1 MKLTIIFFLHGL
13 TYAGLLF
20 LVSSGLTLVFGMMN
34 VLNFAHATFYMLGAY
49 FSWTLLRTTNNF
61 WLSLLAAPALL
72 FFIGALIERF
82 LLRRV
87 HVLGHVH
94 ELLLTFGL
102 AYVLTESVKWIWG
115 TNPLS
120 VPITG
125 FLAQSVNI
133 FGLVYPV
140 YRIFVFSASVLVGV
154 GMGLVLYRTR
164 LGLTIRGAVDDSE
177 IVEALGINVPT
188 LFMATFA
195 FGAALSGFAGVIAGP
210 LLTTFPGMGDAIL
223 VDAFVVIVVG
233 GLGSLGGAVIAS
245 LIIGQLQS
253 FGVLLIPKFS
263 LALIYLLMAV
273 VLVARPSGLFGR
285 QSQ

>member
-1 MKLTIIFFLHGL
+1 MKSTLIFFLHGL

-49 FSWTLLRTTNNF
+49 FYWTLLRTTDNF
-61 WLSLLAAPALL
+61 WLSLVAAPTLL
-72 FFIGALIERF
+72 FCIGAFVERF

-102 AYVLTESVKWIWG
+102 AYVLTETVKWAWG
-115 TNPLS
+115 TNPLA
-120 VPITG
+120 VPISG
-125 FLAQSVNI
+125 FLAESVDL
-133 FGLVYPV
+133 FGIVYPI
-140 YRIFVFSASVLVGV
+140 YRIFVFSASVLVGLL
-154 GMGLVLYRTR
+154 MALFLYKTR
-164 LGLTIRGAVDDSE
+164 LGIIIRGAVDDSE
-177 IVEALGINVPT
+177 TVGGLGINVPAV
-188 LFMATFA
+188 FMATFA

-233 GLGSLGGAVIAS
+233 GMGSLGGAVLAS
-245 LIIGQLQS
+245 LVIGELQS
-253 FGVLLIPKFS
+253 FGVLLFPKFS
-263 LALIYLLMAV
+263 LALIYMLMAV
-273 VLVARPSGLFGR
+273 VLVVKPSGLFGR
-285 QSQ
+285 QQ

>member
-1 MKLTIIFFLHGL
+1 MKATLIFFLHGL

-49 FSWTLLRTTNNF
+49 FSWTLLRTTDSF
-61 WLSLLAAPALL
+61 WLSLVTAPALL
-72 FFIGALIERF
+72 FFIGAFVERF

-102 AYVLTESVKWIWG
+102 AYVLTESVKWAWG
-115 TNPLS
+115 TKPLA

-125 FLAQSVNI
+125 LLAQSI
-133 FGLVYPV
+133 DLFGIVYPV
-140 YRIFVFSASVLVGV
+140 YRIFVFSASVLVGILMALILYKTRV
-154 GMGLVLYRTR
+154 GIIV
-164 LGLTIRGAVDDSE
+164 RGAVDDSDM
-177 IVEALGINVPT
+177 VGALGINVPT
-188 LFMATFA
+188 LFMAVFA

-223 VDAFVVIVVG
+223 IDAFVVIVVG
-233 GLGSLGGAVIAS
+233 GLGSLGGAVLAS
-245 LIIGQLQS
+245 FIIGELQS
-253 FGVLLIPKFS
+253 FGVLLFPKFS
-263 LALIYLLMAV
+263 LALIYLLMAA
-273 VLVARPSGLFGR
+273 VLVIRPSGFFGR
-285 QSQ
+285 QS

>member
-1 MKLTIIFFLHGL
+1 MKSTLIFFLHGL

-20 LVSSGLTLVFGMMN
+20 LVSSGLTLMFGMMN

-49 FSWTLLRTTNNF
+49 FSWTLLRATDNF
-61 WLSLLAAPALL
+61 WVSLVAAPALL
-72 FFIGALIERF
+72 FFIGAFVERF

-102 AYVLTESVKWIWG
+102 AYVLTEAVKWAWG
-115 TNPLS
+115 TNPLA

-125 FLAQSVNI
+125 FLAQSVDL
-133 FGLVYPV
+133 FGIVYPV
-140 YRIFVFSASVLVGV
+140 YRIFVFSASVLVGILMSLFLYKTRV
-154 GMGLVLYRTR
+154 GII
-164 LGLTIRGAVDDSE
+164 IRGAVDDSDM
-177 IVEALGINVPT
+177 VGALGINVPAV
-188 LFMATFA
+188 FMATFA

-233 GLGSLGGAVIAS
+233 GMGSLGGAVLAS
-245 LIIGQLQS
+245 LIIGELQS
-253 FGVLLIPKFS
+253 FGVLLFPKFS

-273 VLVARPSGLFGR
+273 VLVVRPSGLFGR
-285 QSQ
+285 QQQ